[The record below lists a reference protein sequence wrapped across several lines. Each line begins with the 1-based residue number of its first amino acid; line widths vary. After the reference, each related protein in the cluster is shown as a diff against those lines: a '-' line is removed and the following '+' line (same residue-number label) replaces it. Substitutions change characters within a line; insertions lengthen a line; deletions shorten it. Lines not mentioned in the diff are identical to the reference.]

1 MGKEANKTKI
11 RNAILEKVA
20 KFLEEEFDT
29 YVREVK
35 SGECTMLIPDENGE
49 KVYANIKVSI
59 PRGTRNGEGG
69 YNAYDGY
76 ALAKE
81 YKQECKEK
89 AEEKAEKEA
98 VKQAKIAADEQ
109 KRAEKKALAEANK
122 NLKELKNIPLGE

>member
-1 MGKEANKTKI
+1 MGKEANKTKV
-11 RNAILEKVA
+11 RNAILEKVV
-20 KFLEEEFDT
+20 KFLEVEFDT

-35 SGECTMLIPDENGE
+35 SGEYTMLVADENGE